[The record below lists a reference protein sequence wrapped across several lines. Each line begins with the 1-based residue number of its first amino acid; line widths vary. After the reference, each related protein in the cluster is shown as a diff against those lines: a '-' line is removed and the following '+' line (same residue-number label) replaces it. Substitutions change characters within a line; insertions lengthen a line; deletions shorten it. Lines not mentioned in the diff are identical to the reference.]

1 MLKRKIK
8 KIIAIA
14 LTATMMISASS
25 MPAMVN
31 AATIESS
38 SAVSEVYG
46 DFYYGYDGKGITI
59 MGYRGDQSDVVIP
72 DEINGYPVISIRY
85 DCFREL
91 ENLRSLK
98 LPANLI
104 EIQWRAVFRC
114 NNLTEIIIP
123 NKVVKIGFD
132 AFLNCPNLKRVTIPK
147 SVIEIGEYAFGYTYR
162 VFQREPWLDYTE
174 YEYNKVE
181 GFTIYTP
188 PKSSAVEYANQ
199 YDVTCVEIPIGDVDL
214 DGEVTIQDAT
224 LMQRY
229 CADNVTIDNIQLS
242 FSDADSNGDININD
256 ATAIQKI
263 VAAN

>member
-1 MLKRKIK
+1 MLKHKIK

-14 LTATMMISASS
+14 LTATMMLSVSS
-25 MPAMVN
+25 MPAVVN
-31 AATIESS
+31 AAEIESS
-38 SAVSEVYG
+38 SVASGVYG
-46 DFYYGYDGKGITI
+46 DYYYIFKGDGIKIQD
-59 MGYRGDQSDVVIP
+59 YFGDDTDVVIP

-123 NKVVKIGFD
+123 DKVLTIGFD
-132 AFLNCPNLKRVTIPK
+132 AFLSCPNLKRVMIPK
-147 SVIEIGEYAFGYTYR
+147 SVIQIGGYAFGYMSKTLYNSNG
-162 VFQREPWLDYTE
+162 VSYDL
-174 YEYNKVE
+174 EYNKIE
-181 GFTIYTP
+181 GVTIYTQ
-188 PKSSAVEYANQ
+188 PKSTAVEYANQ

-229 CADNVTIDNIQLS
+229 CAEYVTLDNIQLS

>member
-25 MPAMVN
+25 MPVMVN

-38 SAVSEVYG
+38 SVASGVYG
-46 DFYYGYDGKGITI
+46 DYYYIFKGDWIKIQDYYGDDT
-59 MGYRGDQSDVVIP
+59 DVVIP
-72 DEINGYPVISIRY
+72 DEINGYPVISIAS

-91 ENLRSLK
+91 KNLKSLK

-104 EIQWRAVFRC
+104 EIEWRAVFRC

-123 NKVVKIGFD
+123 NKVLTIEFD
-132 AFLNCPNLKRVTIPK
+132 AFLSCPNLKRVMIPK
-147 SVIEIGEYAFGYTYR
+147 SVLEIDEYAFGYIYK
-162 VFQREPWLDYTE
+162 VFPPEPGFDYTE

-188 PKSSAVEYANQ
+188 PKSYATEYADKFDLN
-199 YDVTCVEIPIGDVDL
+199 CVEITIGDVDL
-214 DGEVTIQDAT
+214 DGKVTIQDAT

-256 ATAIQKI
+256 ATTIQKI

>member
-1 MLKRKIK
+1 
-8 KIIAIA
+8 
-14 LTATMMISASS
+14 MISASS

-38 SAVSEVYG
+38 SAVSDVTGVYE
-46 DFYYGYDGKGITI
+46 DFYYRYDGKGITI

-72 DEINGYPVISIRY
+72 DEINGYPVIRIKNDS
-85 DCFREL
+85 FREL
-91 ENLRSLK
+91 KEIKSVK

-104 EIQWRAVFRC
+104 EIEYRAFYKC
-114 NNLTEIIIP
+114 DNLTEIIIP
-123 NKVVKIGFD
+123 NKVVKIGRI
-132 AFLNCPNLKRVTIPK
+132 AFSNCPNLKRVMIPK
-147 SVIEIGEYAFGYTYR
+147 SVLEIDEYAFGYIYK
-162 VFQREPWLDYTE
+162 VFPPEPGLDYTE

-188 PKSSAVEYANQ
+188 PKSYATEYADKFDLN
-199 YDVTCVEIPIGDVDL
+199 CVEITIGDVDL
-214 DGEVTIQDAT
+214 DGKVTIQDAT

-229 CADNVTIDNIQLS
+229 CAEYVMFNQIQLNLA
-242 FSDADSNGDININD
+242 DADDNGDISIGD